1 METSHNLMLNLER
14 LNTSIHIFYT
24 TDFVTFHR
32 DIPRAYAHLC
42 VHKLT
47 EWRAG
52 GSSPKYLQC
61 LSLGGEIPG
70 DVTVFLWITVN
81 SPHFQQWTCAI
92 IIVGKTD
99 ILETTGEGK

>member
-1 METSHNLMLNLER
+1 METAHNLMLNLER

-47 EWRAG
+47 E
-52 GSSPKYLQC
+52 
-61 LSLGGEIPG
+61 
-70 DVTVFLWITVN
+70 
-81 SPHFQQWTCAI
+81 
-92 IIVGKTD
+92 
-99 ILETTGEGK
+99 